1 MQSLAGCAA
10 QHRPPESLQAQARR
24 RRENFKF
31 KVSLGCTV
39 RPQLKTKT
47 NPKPPK
53 YENKSEDKSYLK
65 IQNYFLTSTK
75 KDDKILKVSAI
86 IVSPKI
92 CKAIRQKLM

>member
-1 MQSLAGCAA
+1 MARTAGCAA
-10 QHRPPESLQAQARR
+10 QASTIPASTGQG

-31 KVSLGCTV
+31 KVSLGCVV

-65 IQNYFLTSTK
+65 TQNYFLTSAK
-75 KDDKILKVSAI
+75 KNDKILKVLTI
-86 IVSPKI
+86 IVSSRF
-92 CKAIRQKLM
+92 ARQ